1 MSSTRR
7 TFLFA
12 GVGAAA
18 LAAGGS
24 LAWFWHGKQDAPPAA
39 AVSALT
45 GREFTNIEGRKSALS
60 EYHGKILVVN
70 FWATWCAP
78 CREEIPLFVRLQRE
92 YAGKNVQFVGIAID
106 QTERV
111 RNFAR
116 EFGVNYPLLIGG
128 LDAVELSRRLGNTAG
143 VLPFT
148 VLIGRDPQKAVGLV
162 GAITE
167 QRMRERLD
175 LLL

>member
-24 LAWFWHGKQDAPPAA
+24 LAWFWHGKQDAPPAV
-39 AVSALT
+39 AVAALT
-45 GREFTNIEGRKSALS
+45 GREFTNIEGRKRALS
-60 EYHGKILVVN
+60 EYRNKTLVVN

-78 CREEIPLFVRLQRE
+78 CREEVPLFVRLQRE

-106 QTERV
+106 QTEKV

-116 EFGVNYPLLIGG
+116 EFEINYPLLIGG
-128 LDAVELSRRLGNTAG
+128 LDAVELSRRLGNKAG

-162 GAITE
+162 GGITE

>member
-1 MSSTRR
+1 VSSTRR
-7 TFLFA
+7 ELLFA
-12 GVGAAA
+12 GVGVAA

-24 LAWFWHGKQDAPPAA
+24 LAWLWHGSQDAPPKTAIDALVGAA
-39 AVSALT
+39 
-45 GREFTNIEGRKSALS
+45 FTNLEGQKRSLS
-60 EYHGKILVVN
+60 EYQGKILVAN

-78 CREEIPLFVRLQRE
+78 CREEIPLFVRLQQE
-92 YAGKNVQFVGIAID
+92 YAGKNVQFIGIAID
-106 QTERV
+106 QAEKV

-116 EFGVNYPLLIGG
+116 EYGVNYPLMVGG
-128 LDAVELSRRLGNTAG
+128 LDAVELSRRLGNKAG

-148 VLIGRDPQKAVGLV
+148 VLVERDRQKAVGLV
-162 GAITE
+162 GGITE